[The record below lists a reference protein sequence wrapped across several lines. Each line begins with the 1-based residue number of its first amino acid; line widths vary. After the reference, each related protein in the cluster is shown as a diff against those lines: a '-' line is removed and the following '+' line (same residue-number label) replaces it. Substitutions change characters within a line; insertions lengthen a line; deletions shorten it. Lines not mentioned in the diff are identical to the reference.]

1 MDERATDLRDYDDS
15 RGRVMR
21 LRRTAYDGRLL
32 QEHVRL
38 LKATKELW
46 RRRRHFASGSH
57 ASCCPLTGRHT
68 HNRLPSPTTTDSA
81 FIRAMADRGCCAQK
95 YVVSTDRSGDIHVH
109 VQLFL
114 LRILLPP
121 PLPGASEGANSLSA
135 YAARVLSVRLTSK
148 LSHIII
154 QSLIGSDGDSL
165 VLPPTLGSWLVSS
178 IRVRVALNS
187 TKSSREDSLIGFLF
201 GSADSS
207 LVDFVNCPAMAEIKE
222 RSCFIHV
229 DVPGHEENSPDLPES
244 YPFPSLQTL
253 GEDLVTV
260 LDFLRVRYAV
270 GLGEG
275 AGANVLA
282 RCGLAHPARLLG
294 LVLVNCTASTSSVA
308 DAFRSRFSR
317 WRGADISHSEEDFL
331 IYHKFGHQIPGEGER
346 ERTLSEYRSRL
357 RGNLNPHNLK
367 QYVRAFINR
376 KDLVLRGCRPD
387 LLLVTGTR
395 SPYAS
400 VVEKMYRDLDKEK
413 VTILKV
419 DNAGDVLTEAPA
431 KVAVSLLLFC
441 QGQGL
446 LTSLPPPGVERR
458 MSRNISMEE
467 YDTPNIRR
475 LSLTPAAPATA
486 ANTTP

>member
-1 MDERATDLRDYDDS
+1 MSPRYKCTKAGGGIGGRGRATVAGAPLSVLPAPELLRIGVS
-15 RGRVMR
+15 LVPVEVEPRIPGPGRAACR
-21 LRRTAYDGRLL
+21 LGQAASLSYG
-32 QEHVRL
+32 E
-38 LKATKELW
+38 KE
-46 RRRRHFASGSH
+46 
-57 ASCCPLTGRHT
+57 
-68 HNRLPSPTTTDSA
+68 
-81 FIRAMADRGCCAQK
+81 K

-109 VQLFL
+109 VQGDLSQQDKRCVFL
-114 LRILLPP
+114 T
-121 PLPGASEGANSLSA
+121 
-135 YAARVLSVRLTSK
+135 V
-148 LSHIII
+148 H
-154 QSLIGSDGDSL
+154 D
-165 VLPPTLGSWLVSS
+165 LGT
-178 IRVRVALNS
+178 NH
-187 TKSSREDSLIGFLF
+187 
-201 GSADSS
+201 SS

-475 LSLTPAAPATA
+475 LSLTPAPATA

>member
-1 MDERATDLRDYDDS
+1 ML
-15 RGRVMR
+15 
-21 LRRTAYDGRLL
+21 
-32 QEHVRL
+32 
-38 LKATKELW
+38 
-46 RRRRHFASGSH
+46 RRRRSADAAHPADYALARSRRAS
-57 ASCCPLTGRHT
+57 LTAEQRR
-68 HNRLPSPTTTDSA
+68 RLSLLRTPSGP
-81 FIRAMADRGCCAQK
+81 QPQPPK

-109 VQLFL
+109 VQGDLSQQDKRCVFL
-114 LRILLPP
+114 T
-121 PLPGASEGANSLSA
+121 
-135 YAARVLSVRLTSK
+135 V
-148 LSHIII
+148 H
-154 QSLIGSDGDSL
+154 D
-165 VLPPTLGSWLVSS
+165 LGT
-178 IRVRVALNS
+178 NH
-187 TKSSREDSLIGFLF
+187 T
-201 GSADSS
+201 S

-282 RCGLAHPARLLG
+282 RCGLAHPRRLLA
-294 LVLVNCTASTSSVA
+294 LVLVNCTGSASSVA

-317 WRGADISHSEEDFL
+317 WRGADISHSEEEFL
-331 IYHKFGHQIPGEGER
+331 IYHKFGHVSLLQEHLHYRYQQMGGDGAAGER
-346 ERTLSEYRSRL
+346 ERTLAEYRSRL
-357 RGNLNPHNLK
+357 RGNLNTHNIK

-376 KDLVLRGCRPD
+376 KDLVLRGCQPD
-387 LLLVTGTR
+387 ILLVTGTL
-395 SPYAS
+395 SPYAT
-400 VVEKMYRDLDKEK
+400 VVEKMYRELDKDK

-419 DNAGDVLTEAPA
+419 DKVGDVLAEAPA
-431 KVAVSLLLFC
+431 KVAVSVLLFC

-458 MSRNISMEE
+458 MSRNMSMEE

-475 LSLTPAAPATA
+475 LSLTPAPAPAA
-486 ANTTP
+486 PAPAPLDNR

>member
-1 MDERATDLRDYDDS
+1 M
-15 RGRVMR
+15 
-21 LRRTAYDGRLL
+21 LRRKMRRLSAESADPSAYDLARSRRASLSAE
-32 QEHVRL
+32 Q
-38 LKATKELW
+38 
-46 RRRRHFASGSH
+46 RRRLSLLRAASAPLPPDPAPVSH
-57 ASCCPLTGRHT
+57 LYHSLPCPRLCC
-68 HNRLPSPTTTDSA
+68 S
-81 FIRAMADRGCCAQK
+81 QK

-109 VQLFL
+109 VQGDLSQQDKRCVFL
-114 LRILLPP
+114 T
-121 PLPGASEGANSLSA
+121 
-135 YAARVLSVRLTSK
+135 V
-148 LSHIII
+148 H
-154 QSLIGSDGDSL
+154 D
-165 VLPPTLGSWLVSS
+165 LGT
-178 IRVRVALNS
+178 NH
-187 TKSSREDSLIGFLF
+187 T
-201 GSADSS
+201 S
-207 LVDFVNCPAMAEIKE
+207 LVDFVNCSAMAEIKE

-331 IYHKFGHQIPGEGER
+331 IYHKFGHVSSLQEPLHYRYQQIPGEGER
-346 ERTLSEYRSRL
+346 ERTLAEYRSRL

-395 SPYAS
+395 SPYAA

-419 DNAGDVLTEAPA
+419 DNAGDVLAEAPA

-446 LTSLPPPGVERR
+446 LTSLPPPGVQRR

-475 LSLTPAAPATA
+475 LSLTPAAPPASSASTHTA
-486 ANTTP
+486 P